1 MKLTLEKEH
10 VNTFNGTKTDI
21 IDEDN
26 DAAVGD
32 VLLERGTGENRKI
45 DLYGRHKWTC
55 GSHSEAVAFIKGVE
69 AVLSHLID

>member
-32 VLLERGTGENRKI
+32 VLLEREAPARTARSIRTAGTN
-45 DLYGRHKWTC
+45 GR
-55 GSHSEAVAFIKGVE
+55 V
-69 AVLSHLID
+69 VLTQKP

>member
-45 DLYGRHKWTC
+45 DSYGGYKWTC
-55 GSHSEAVAFIKGVE
+55 GSHAEAVAFIKGVE

>member
-26 DAAVGD
+26 DDAVGD

-45 DLYGRHKWTC
+45 DLYGGTNGR
-55 GSHSEAVAFIKGVE
+55 VALTQKP
-69 AVLSHLID
+69 

>member
-26 DAAVGD
+26 DDAVGD

-45 DLYGRHKWTC
+45 DLYGRYKWTC
-55 GSHSEAVAFIKGVE
+55 GSHAEAVAFIKGVE